1 MYLYAVKSFLFFLFL
16 SSAALAAPSLET
28 YSQSKQWH
36 RLIHYKDNWY
46 KIGPHSRVDRK
57 EFFLSPEGK
66 ASPLKELEATIA
78 AFKSDEI
85 PKAFKWH
92 PQCAFPARKMVLE
105 RDLGL
110 RFPEKKCEDFDWWR
124 KRINAKNLSLV
135 FSSYYAGNP
144 ASMFGHTLLKLNR
157 EAKGAGKLS
166 DFSLNFA
173 ANTFGEGGALFMIKG
188 LFGGYPG
195 FFSTDPYYVKVNEYA
210 QGESRDVW
218 EYELG
223 LSQDEVDLIMAHVW
237 EMKTNA
243 YLDYF
248 FFDENCSY
256 MLLEIL
262 EVAKL
267 DWSLSHGFFFYAM
280 PIDTVRRLK
289 DVDGIRDVHY
299 RASYQR
305 KMEARINNLD
315 HAKLALLKDLIANKV
330 ELNAVED
337 REVLEAYSSFLHYKR
352 FDQSEDKEA
361 VTAFKKK
368 ISKVLIRRAKLKGK
382 VAFDIDQATS
392 KFKKYDPLK
401 AHTPYSVSLRHGYNE
416 RYRQFTQFKFRFA
429 LADLYNNDF
438 GYPDFFELQGPYI
451 SALYREDKERVEL
464 QEVNIVSMLSLVP
477 YKWYAPKFSWGV
489 KVKAEQGV
497 DFDSDN
503 SLIVKTQ
510 GFGGINGRLF
520 SDKLSLFALGTVE
533 AQVGRSLPRRGYRIL
548 PGLRLGTI
556 LRVNHHFR
564 WLLDSQ
570 AQYDV
575 TDIFNEK
582 WRLYGETGFSVSFTR
597 NTEVHLKQKVLN
609 LARTGEAFGESSLR
623 LIHFF

>member
-1 MYLYAVKSFLFFLFL
+1 MNTIIFCFFLGFF
-16 SSAALAAPSLET
+16 SASNVLAVPTVEEYAN
-28 YSQSKQWH
+28 SKQWL

-46 KIGPHSRVDRK
+46 KIGPHSRIDRK
-57 EFFLSPEGK
+57 EYFLSPKGK
-66 ASPLKELEATIA
+66 ANPLKELEATIS
-78 AFKSDEI
+78 AFKSPDV

-110 RFPEKKCEDFDWWR
+110 TFPKQKCEDYDWWR
-124 KRINAKNLSLV
+124 GRIQAKNISLV

-157 EAKGAGKLS
+157 AAEGPGKLS

-218 EYELG
+218 EYELA
-223 LSQDEVDLIMAHVW
+223 LSESEMDLIMAHIW
-237 EMKTNA
+237 ELKTNA

-256 MLLEIL
+256 MLLEVL

-289 DVDGIRDVHY
+289 DVNGIRAVHY

-305 KMEARINNLD
+305 KMEARVNNLD
-315 HAKLALLKDLIANKV
+315 KTKLELFRKLV
-330 ELNAVED
+330 EGDVGYEAVED
-337 REVLEAYSSFLHYKR
+337 REVLEAYSAYLHYKR
-352 FDQSEDKEA
+352 FDQSEDKDA
-361 VTAFKKK
+361 VTAYKKK
-368 ISKVLIRRAKLKGK
+368 ISKVLIKRARLKGK
-382 VAFDIDQATS
+382 VAFDINQVTE
-392 KFKKYDPLK
+392 KFKEFDPLE
-401 AHTPYSVSLRHGYNE
+401 AHLPYAVSLRHGYNE

-438 GYPDFFELQGPYI
+438 GYPDFFELQGPYL
-451 SALYREDKERVEL
+451 SALYREDKKRVEL
-464 QEVNIVSMLSLVP
+464 QEVNVVSMLSLVP
-477 YKWYAPKFSWGV
+477 YKWYSPKFSWGV
-489 KVKAEQGV
+489 KIKAEQGI

-503 SLIVKTQ
+503 SLVNKAQ
-510 GFGGINGRLF
+510 GFFGINGRIL
-520 SDKLSLFALGTVE
+520 SEKLSLFALSTIE
-533 AQVGRSLPRRGYRIL
+533 AQVARSLPKKGYRIL

-556 LRVNHHFR
+556 WRFSHSFR
-564 WLLDSQ
+564 WVLDTQ

-575 TDIFNEK
+575 LDIFNER
-582 WRLYGETGFSVSFTR
+582 WRLYGETGFSFSLNR
-597 NTEVHLKQKVLN
+597 NNEIHLKQKLLN
-609 LARTGEAFGESSLR
+609 LARSGEAFGESSLK
-623 LIHFF
+623 LVHFF